1 MIKNWFK
8 DESGQALSEYGLL
21 IAVIAVAIIVAVAA
35 FRKNLVAAFDNA
47 GKSLENQSVEVK
59 KDGVL

>member
-21 IAVIAVAIIVAVAA
+21 IAVLAVAIIGALVA
-35 FRKNLVAAFDNA
+35 FRGQLTSAFNKLGNEIGA
-47 GKSLENQSVEVK
+47 Q
-59 KDGVL
+59 